1 MRWSKEGRRGVPGA
15 TSREGTMA
23 THAHVVASNHE
34 DLTGSKIRSAN
45 IIMYENH
52 MIHMHPRCTHI
63 HETSAASPS
72 KPESK
77 KKGGGWKATK

>member
-1 MRWSKEGRRGVPGA
+1 
-15 TSREGTMA
+15 
-23 THAHVVASNHE
+23 
-34 DLTGSKIRSAN
+34 
-45 IIMYENH
+45 MYENH

-77 KKGGGWKATK
+77 KKRGGVESDQMMCNAMKRIQINLYINFEQQQQQQQQQ